1 MSWLNKYKGK
11 KMNFI
16 QFYVKAQ
23 RRKDGKI
30 YYIPVE
36 DDVISKINKLEGK
49 ETDTEK
55 VIIKAIADEGYVKW
69 LVPIEIV
76 TENKEEYFY
85 FNKEIYI
92 NILDKEL
99 QNQIDT
105 IKYPTHWKYRVNGL
119 FSRNGFGMGKLDI
132 YTGKILKLNLE
143 K

>member
-1 MSWLNKYKGK
+1 MLVQNVLSIIQK
-11 KMNFI
+11 KFI
-16 QFYVKAQ
+16 IL
-23 RRKDGKI
+23 KI
-30 YYIPVE
+30 KKSTFILT
-36 DDVISKINKLEGK
+36 KK
-49 ETDTEK
+49 
-55 VIIKAIADEGYVKW
+55 
-69 LVPIEIV
+69 
-76 TENKEEYFY
+76 
-85 FNKEIYI
+85 YI

>member
-1 MSWLNKYKGK
+1 MRTIYIL
-11 KMNFI
+11 FI
-16 QFYVKAQ
+16 YLFISCSDKTHLADRCIKNQIFSENYDSISVDI
-23 RRKDGKI
+23 R
-30 YYIPVE
+30 YIGYACSECPQYN
-36 DDVISKINKLEGK
+36 I
-49 ETDTEK
+49 EK
-55 VIIKAIADEGYVKW
+55 VYYS
-69 LVPIEIV
+69 
-76 TENKEEYFY
+76 ENKEEYFY
-85 FNKEIYI
+85 FNKEIYM

>member
-1 MSWLNKYKGK
+1 M
-11 KMNFI
+11 MNN
-16 QFYVKAQ
+16 
-23 RRKDGKI
+23 DI
-30 YYIPVE
+30 YYLLFF
-36 DDVISKINKLEGK
+36 ISCSDKTHLADRCIKNQIFSENYDSISVGYKDILVMLVQNVLSIIQKKFIILKIKK
-49 ETDTEK
+49 ST
-55 VIIKAIADEGYVKW
+55 
-69 LVPIEIV
+69 
-76 TENKEEYFY
+76 FY